1 MLTHKRDK
9 LNKACNLIIE
19 RNLSTENRLNSKYKL
34 KTTKAIFQTT
44 TVKGI
49 SMKQVTNHNSTVK
62 KRDKLMTCAVSLS
75 AMITFTALP
84 LFSLNSLAAQNG
96 IALFDQKQYQQASQV
111 FKSNIENK
119 QSLAQSHFYLGRI
132 ALKKHNFKQAVTN
145 FEQAV
150 EQTIQQGLS
159 QSQSPE
165 QNNKTGQIEKAD
177 YHYWLGVANAEML
190 QRSSIFKKPG
200 YAKATQK
207 TFERAVELN
216 GKHLKAMQALV
227 VYYLEAPSIVGGSD
241 KKALAMAEKISQVS
255 QLDGLLAE
263 LKVYSNQSDTEK
275 TQQIIAKL
283 TTLDTLSP
291 SANVELGFHYQAQ
304 EDYDKA
310 IAYFTQAT
318 LNNENESQPASPE
331 HSQASVSKYHQ
342 TNRYYQQLAYY
353 QIGRTAMFADNYYQQ
368 GINALTHYRMQELN
382 ENLPDK
388 NWADYRLASLY
399 QMANN
404 SLKAKELFDQL
415 TSKELEAD
423 LKRNVKRAMRK
434 L

>member
-9 LNKACNLIIE
+9 LSKECNLIIE
-19 RNLSTENRLNSKYKL
+19 RNLNTENRLNSKRKL
-34 KTTKAIFQTT
+34 KTT
-44 TVKGI
+44 TVKAKTKVRDTV
-49 SMKQVTNHNSTVK
+49 MRHANNNNSIVK
-62 KRDKLMTCAVSLS
+62 KRGKLMTCAFSLS
-75 AMITFTALP
+75 AMLAFTALP

-96 IALFDQKQYQQASQV
+96 IALFNQKQYQQASQV
-111 FKSNIENK
+111 FKSNIDNQ

-132 ALKKHNFKQAVTN
+132 ALKKHHFKQALTN

-150 EQTIQQGLS
+150 EQSIEQDLSLS
-159 QSQSPE
+159 QSPKK
-165 QNNKTGQIEKAD
+165 NNKTGQVETAD

-200 YAKATQK
+200 YAKATK
-207 TFERAVELN
+207 KAFERAVELN

-241 KKALAMAEKISQVS
+241 KKALAMAEQIGQVS
-255 QLDGLLAE
+255 PLDGLLAE
-263 LKVYSNQSDTEK
+263 LKIYSNQADTEK
-275 TQQIIAKL
+275 TQRIIAKL
-283 TTLDTLSP
+283 TTLETLSP

-318 LNNENESQPASPE
+318 LNNENESQPASPK

-368 GINALTHYRMQELN
+368 GIAALIHYRKQELN

-404 SLKAKELFDQL
+404 PQQAKEIFDQL
-415 TSKELEAD
+415 SSKELEAD
-423 LKRNVKRAMRK
+423 LKRNVKRAMRR

>member
-1 MLTHKRDK
+1 
-9 LNKACNLIIE
+9 
-19 RNLSTENRLNSKYKL
+19 
-34 KTTKAIFQTT
+34 
-44 TVKGI
+44 
-49 SMKQVTNHNSTVK
+49 
-62 KRDKLMTCAVSLS
+62 MTCTVSLS
-75 AMITFTALP
+75 AMLAFTALP

-150 EQTIQQGLS
+150 EHTIGQGLS
-159 QSQSPE
+159 QSPE
-165 QNNKTGQIEKAD
+165 KKNKAGQVETAE

-207 TFERAVELN
+207 AFERAVELN
-216 GKHLKAMQALV
+216 SKHLKAMQALV
-227 VYYLEAPSIVGGSD
+227 IYYLEAPSIVGGSN
-241 KKALAMAEKISQVS
+241 KKALAMAKQIAQVS
-255 QLDGLLAE
+255 PLDGLLAE

-275 TQQIIAKL
+275 TQHIIAKL
-283 TTLDTLSP
+283 TTLETLSP

-318 LNNENESQPASPE
+318 LNNENESQPANPE

-368 GINALTHYRMQELN
+368 GINALTHYRVQELN

-404 SLKAKELFDQL
+404 PQQAKALFEQL
-415 TSKELEAD
+415 ANKDLEAD
-423 LKRNVKRAMRK
+423 LKRRVKKAQRN